1 MDIDNT
7 KRDQTPRQSPRRFR
21 ALGL

>member
-7 KRDQTPRQSPRRFR
+7 KRDQTPRQIPRKFR
-21 ALGL
+21 APGL